1 MKHNNEEDEEGEE
14 EIDEEPLLKSLYEA
28 LHREI
33 PDMPTFKQQEREIM
47 IEMASKKNRFKGFK
61 CELKPT
67 SMDVHIAIK
76 NLEFEKN
83 YFDQSR
89 KILHEK
95 QQMLLKELSQ
105 FKQ

>member
-1 MKHNNEEDEEGEE
+1 MKHNNEDDEEGEE

-33 PDMPTFKQQEREIM
+33 PDMPTFKQQEREKM

-67 SMDVHIAIK
+67 SMDVHIQTTPSAWAGYSLSK
-76 NLEFEKN
+76 PRVK
-83 YFDQSR
+83 
-89 KILHEK
+89 
-95 QQMLLKELSQ
+95 LLRRH
-105 FKQ
+105 